1 MTQYDNNNSGALFK
15 NDKKTL
21 EKHPD
26 YRGEAEVN
34 GQKYYVSAWI
44 KTAKSG
50 SKFMSLSYTPKD
62 ETAQSKTKAA
72 PVVEEIDDNIPF

>member
-15 NDKKTL
+15 NDKKTQ

-26 YRGEAEVN
+26 YRGEAEVDRK
-34 GQKYYVSAWI
+34 KYYISAWI

-50 SKFMSLSYTPKD
+50 AKFMSLTYTPKD
-62 ETAQSKTKAA
+62 EAAQSKPK
-72 PVVEEIDDNIPF
+72 PVTVDIDLDDNIPF